1 MVKKRING
9 IKTFNKQLFL
19 KRVKQAKVTLTLA
32 GTLWAFT
39 NVFNPI
45 AAVYDNVAPKP
56 VNEVFL
62 QARYGCD
69 MDTLNTIVER
79 GDLTDGV
86 VTEVTIAAGVG
97 FDENANFEI
106 NSDGLPPM
114 TIDYIQSN
122 NVKINCMISNFE
134 AKGMKPGDSAKATH
148 LIYTNKQKRAESI
161 EKVCQFAKDKGV
173 SGITLDFEG
182 QYTKDRDGYTNYVR
196 ELNDKLSDEGISLS
210 VCIPP
215 FTESINRVVDIKEL
229 VKICPV
235 KVMMYNLSHR
245 EKLGPPADI
254 RKVGKALDEISNAI
268 EPEDKDKIV
277 IIYNAYGVKYDSNGI
292 RTGYIDYKDV
302 EKRITDNN
310 ISSKYD
316 KVTGTKRIS
325 FGNTHIVYDD
335 GETIKEKI
343 NLSNK
348 KGYYSTSV
356 WSYDKTDE
364 KFMSSFNKSSLNSYE
379 KEVYRGLKLLGL
391 IDNGKGYEDKND
403 KQLEDKHNK
412 KVLEQ
417 KVIKTVKANTGI
429 DITFQ

>member
-1 MVKKRING
+1 MAKRRISGVKVVD
-9 IKTFNKQLFL
+9 KQLFS
-19 KRVKQAKVTLTLA
+19 KRIKQAKVTLTLA
-32 GTLWAFT
+32 GTLWAFA

-45 AAVYDNVAPKP
+45 AAMYDNIAPKP

-69 MDTLNTIVER
+69 KEILNTIIER
-79 GDLTDGV
+79 GDLTDGTI
-86 VTEVTIAAGVG
+86 TEVTIAAGVG

-106 NSDGLPPM
+106 SSDGLPPI
-114 TIDYIQSN
+114 TVDYIQSS
-122 NVKINCMISNFE
+122 NVKVNCMISNFE
-134 AKGMKPGDSAKATH
+134 AKGMKPGDSAEATH
-148 LIYTNKQKRAESI
+148 LIYTNRQKRAESI
-161 EKVCQFAKDKGV
+161 EKVCQFAKNNGI

-182 QYTKDRDGYTNYVR
+182 QYTKDRDDYTNYVR
-196 ELNDKLSDEGISLS
+196 ELNNSLSEEGISLS

-235 KVMMYNLSHR
+235 KVMMYNLSYR

-254 RKVGKALDEISNAI
+254 RKVEKALDEISNTI
-268 EPEDKDKIV
+268 EPKDKDKII
-277 IIYNAYGVKYDSNGI
+277 IIYNAYGVKYDSNGN
-292 RTGYIDYKDV
+292 RTGYIDYKDI
-302 EKRITDNN
+302 EKRIIDNN
-310 ISSKYD
+310 LASKYD
-316 KVTGTKRIS
+316 KVTKTKRIS
-325 FGNTHIVYDD
+325 FGNTYIVYDD
-335 GETIKEKI
+335 GETIKQKI

-364 KFMSSFNKSSLNSYE
+364 EFMRSLNEASLNSYE

-391 IDNGKGYEDKND
+391 IDNGKSSENKDSKQPEDKYNKNVV
-403 KQLEDKHNK
+403 KQSI
-412 KVLEQ
+412 
-417 KVIKTVKANTGI
+417 IKTVKANTGI